1 MVPLLR
7 RHECSGVSAVEGDC
21 RSSWVCLGAMGC
33 LWEMRLWGI
42 LSNVMIVGD
51 EMWFGLRLPVGV
63 WRRMA
68 EEEESTEANL

>member
-1 MVPLLR
+1 
-7 RHECSGVSAVEGDC
+7 
-21 RSSWVCLGAMGC
+21 
-33 LWEMRLWGI
+33 MRLWGI